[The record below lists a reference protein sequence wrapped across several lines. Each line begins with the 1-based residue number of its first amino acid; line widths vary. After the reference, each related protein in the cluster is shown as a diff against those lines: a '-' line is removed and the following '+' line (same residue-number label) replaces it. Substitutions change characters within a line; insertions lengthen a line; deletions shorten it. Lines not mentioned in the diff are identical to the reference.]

1 MTFDE
6 WVRKNLGRGIDWDGV
21 YGVQCVDLVNHYI
34 YNVLGIRPVMIGNA
48 IEFYRKRNSST
59 FLKNNFTWISNTP
72 SFVPKK
78 GDIGVFKTKSG
89 FGHVCVANGVGTTSY
104 FYSYDQNYPL
114 SRHEPM
120 TKIRHTYPNF
130 LGVLRPKKALPT
142 NTDTANAK
150 KYFKRYTGK
159 SISIVDSLKAIG
171 ARADYAYCKRI
182 AAKNGIRN
190 YRGTP
195 AQNLK
200 MLAMLKKGTLLI
212 P

>member
-1 MTFDE
+1 
-6 WVRKNLGRGIDWDGV
+6 
-21 YGVQCVDLVNHYI
+21 
-34 YNVLGIRPVMIGNA
+34 
-48 IEFYRKRNSST
+48 
-59 FLKNNFTWISNTP
+59 
-72 SFVPKK
+72 
-78 GDIGVFKTKSG
+78 
-89 FGHVCVANGVGTTSY
+89 
-104 FYSYDQNYPL
+104 
-114 SRHEPM
+114 M

-159 SISIVDSLKAIG
+159 SISIVDSLKAVG
-171 ARADYAYCKRI
+171 ARADYAYCKQI
-182 AAKNGIRN
+182 AAKNGITN

-200 MLAMLKKGTLLI
+200 MLAMLKSGKLLM

>member
-1 MTFDE
+1 MTFE
-6 WVRKNLGRGIDWDGV
+6 QWVSKTLGKGIDWDGV

-48 IEFYRKRNSST
+48 IEFYNKRNSSA
-59 FLKNNFTWISNTP
+59 FLKNNFNWISNTP

-89 FGHVCVANGVGTTSY
+89 FGHVCVANGEGTTSY

-114 SRHEPM
+114 SKHEPM

-142 NTDTANAK
+142 SAATK
-150 KYFKRYTGK
+150 QKYFKQYTGK
-159 SISIVDSLKAIG
+159 SISIVDSLKAVG
-171 ARADYAYCKRI
+171 ARADYPYCKQI
-182 AAKNGIRN
+182 AAKNGITN
-190 YRGTP
+190 YRGTA

-200 MLAMLKKGTLLI
+200 MLALLKKGKLLM

>member
-1 MTFDE
+1 MTFE
-6 WVRKNLGRGIDWDGV
+6 QWVSKTLGKGIDWDGV

-48 IEFYRKRNSST
+48 IEFYNKRNSSA

-89 FGHVCVANGVGTTSY
+89 FGHVCVANGEGTTSY

-114 SRHEPM
+114 SKHEPM

-142 NTDTANAK
+142 SAVTNQ
-150 KYFKRYTGK
+150 KYFKQYTGK
-159 SISIVDSLKAIG
+159 SISIVDSLKAVG
-171 ARADYAYCKRI
+171 ARADYPYCKQI
-182 AAKNGIRN
+182 AAKNGITN
-190 YRGTP
+190 YRGTA

-200 MLAMLKKGTLLI
+200 MLALLKKGKLLM